1 MRNNKQ
7 HSSHSHHNHGDMEHS
22 KHDHNEMEHS
32 QMDHSAMG
40 HCAMGGHAHHHH
52 GDMEHSKHDHNEMKH
67 SQMDHSKMDHSE
79 IDHGAMGG
87 HAHHH
92 HGDMDHSK
100 HDHNEMKHSQMDH
113 SKMDYSEMDHGA
125 MGGHAHHHH
134 GSFKDIFLKS
144 LPLGIAILLITP
156 LMGIQLPFQIIFPY
170 ADVVAAVLATILYI
184 FGGKPFL
191 MGAKDEFNSKV
202 PGMMSLITLGITV
215 SYAYSVYAV
224 AARYV
229 TGEPVM
235 DFFFEFTT
243 LILIM
248 LLGHWIE
255 MKALGEAG
263 NAQKALAELVP
274 KDAHVV
280 LEDDSIETR
289 PVADL
294 QVGDLIRVQAGENVP
309 ADGTIQRG
317 ESRVNEALVT
327 GESKPIEKNPGDEVI
342 GGSTNGDGV
351 LYVEIKQ
358 TGDKSFISQVQTL
371 ISQAQSQPSRAE
383 NLAQKVAGWLFY
395 IAVIAALIALVI
407 WMVIADVP
415 TAVIFTVTT
424 LVIAC
429 PHALGLAI
437 PLVTARSTSLGA
449 SRGLLV
455 KDRDALELTT
465 NADVMVLDKT
475 GTLTTGEFKVLD
487 VELFNDKY
495 TKDEIVALLSG
506 IEGGSSHP
514 IAQSIISYAEQQGI
528 RPVSF
533 DSIDVMSGAG
543 VEGQA
548 NGHRY
553 QLISQKAYGRN
564 LDMDIPKG
572 ATISVLVENDE
583 AIGAVALGDE
593 LKPTSKDLIQALKK
607 NKIQPIMATGDNEKA
622 AQGAAEILGIDY
634 LANQSP
640 QDKYE
645 LVEKLKAEGKKV
657 IMVGDGVNDAPSLA
671 LADVGIAIGAGT
683 QVALDSADIIL
694 TQSDPGDIAS
704 FIELAQK
711 TTRKMKENLVWGA
724 GYNFIAIPIAAGIL
738 APIGITLSPAVAAVL
753 MSLST
758 VIVAINAMTLKLEPK

>member
-1 MRNNKQ
+1 MRNNKK
-7 HSSHSHHNHGDMEHS
+7 HSSHSHHNHGDMDHS

-32 QMDHSAMG
+32 QMDHS
-40 HCAMGGHAHHHH
+40 
-52 GDMEHSKHDHNEMKH
+52 N
-67 SQMDHSKMDHSE
+67 MDH
-79 IDHGAMGG
+79 
-87 HAHHH
+87 
-92 HGDMDHSK
+92 
-100 HDHNEMKHSQMDH
+100 
-113 SKMDYSEMDHGA
+113 SEMDHGA

-134 GSFKDIFLKS
+134 GSFKEIFLKS

-156 LMGIQLPFQIIFPY
+156 MMDIQLPFQIIFPY

-184 FGGKPFL
+184 YGGKPFY
-191 MGAKDEFNSKV
+191 MGAKDEFNSKA

-215 SYAYSVYAV
+215 SYAYSLYAV

-229 TGEPVM
+229 TGEHVM

-263 NAQKALAELVP
+263 DAQKALAELVP

-289 PVADL
+289 PVSEL
-294 QVGDLIRVQAGENVP
+294 QIGDVIRVQAGENVP
-309 ADGTIQRG
+309 ADGIIIRG

-327 GESKPIEKNPGDEVI
+327 GESKPIEKKPGDEVI
-342 GGSTNGDGV
+342 GGSTNGGGV

-383 NLAQKVAGWLFY
+383 NVAHKVASWLFY
-395 IAVIAALIALVI
+395 IAVVVALIALVA
-407 WMVIADVP
+407 WMIIADLP
-415 TAVIFTVTT
+415 TAVIFTVTA

-437 PLVTARSTSLGA
+437 PLVVSRSTSLGA

-455 KDRDALELTT
+455 KNREALELTT
-465 NADVMVLDKT
+465 KADVMVLDKT

-487 VELFNDKY
+487 VTVLSDKY
-495 TKDEIVALLSG
+495 SEEEITGLLAG
-506 IEGGSSHP
+506 IEAGSSHP
-514 IAQSIISYAEQQGI
+514 IAQSIVNHAEAKGI
-528 RPVSF
+528 KSVSF
-533 DSIDVMSGAG
+533 DSIEIVSGAG
-543 VEGQA
+543 IEGEA
-548 NGHRY
+548 NGHHY
-553 QLISQKAYGRN
+553 QLISQKAYGKALR
-564 LDMDIPKG
+564 MDIPKG
-572 ATISVLVENDE
+572 ATLSILVENNE

-593 LKPTSKDLIQALKK
+593 LKETSRNLIEVLKK
-607 NKIQPIMATGDNEKA
+607 YGIEPLMATGDNEEA
-622 AQGAAEILGIDY
+622 TQGVAEVLGIQY
-634 LANQSP
+634 QANQSP
-640 QDKYE
+640 EDKYK
-645 LVEKLKAEGKKV
+645 LVESMKNQNKTV

-694 TQSDPGDIAS
+694 TQSDPGDIES
-704 FIELAQK
+704 FIELANK
-711 TTRKMKENLVWGA
+711 TTRKMKQNLVWGA
-724 GYNFIAIPIAAGIL
+724 GYNFIAIPIAAGLL
-738 APIGITLSPAVAAVL
+738 APIGITLGPAFGAVL

>member
-1 MRNNKQ
+1 MRNNKK
-7 HSSHSHHNHGDMEHS
+7 HSSHSHHNHGDMDHS

-32 QMDHSAMG
+32 QMDHGKMNHSA
-40 HCAMGGHAHHHH
+40 
-52 GDMEHSKHDHNEMKH
+52 
-67 SQMDHSKMDHSE
+67 
-79 IDHGAMGG
+79 
-87 HAHHH
+87 
-92 HGDMDHSK
+92 
-100 HDHNEMKHSQMDH
+100 
-113 SKMDYSEMDHGA
+113 MDHGA

-134 GSFKDIFLKS
+134 GSFKEIFLKS

-156 LMGIQLPFQIIFPY
+156 MMDIQLPFQIIFPY

-184 FGGKPFL
+184 IGGKPFY
-191 MGAKDEFNSKV
+191 MGAKDEFNSKA

-224 AARYV
+224 VARYV
-229 TGEPVM
+229 TGEHVM

-263 NAQKALAELVP
+263 DAQKALAELVP

-289 PVADL
+289 PVSEL
-294 QVGDLIRVQAGENVP
+294 QIGDVIRVQAGENVP
-309 ADGTIQRG
+309 ADGIIIRG

-327 GESKPIEKNPGDEVI
+327 GESKPIEKKPGDEVI
-342 GGSTNGDGV
+342 GGSTNGGGV

-371 ISQAQSQPSRAE
+371 ISQAQSQHSRAE

-415 TAVIFTVTT
+415 TAVIFAVTT

-437 PLVTARSTSLGA
+437 PLVTSRSTSLGA

-514 IAQSIISYAEQQGI
+514 IAQSIIGYAEQQGI

-533 DSIDVMSGAG
+533 DSIDVISGAG

-572 ATISVLVENDE
+572 STISVLVENDE

-640 QDKYE
+640 QDKYK

-683 QVALDSADIIL
+683 QVALDSADVIL

-738 APIGITLSPAVAAVL
+738 APIGITLSPAVAAIL

>member
-1 MRNNKQ
+1 
-7 HSSHSHHNHGDMEHS
+7 
-22 KHDHNEMEHS
+22 
-32 QMDHSAMG
+32 
-40 HCAMGGHAHHHH
+40 
-52 GDMEHSKHDHNEMKH
+52 
-67 SQMDHSKMDHSE
+67 
-79 IDHGAMGG
+79 
-87 HAHHH
+87 
-92 HGDMDHSK
+92 
-100 HDHNEMKHSQMDH
+100 
-113 SKMDYSEMDHGA
+113 
-125 MGGHAHHHH
+125 
-134 GSFKDIFLKS
+134 
-144 LPLGIAILLITP
+144 
-156 LMGIQLPFQIIFPY
+156 
-170 ADVVAAVLATILYI
+170 
-184 FGGKPFL
+184 
-191 MGAKDEFNSKV
+191 MGAKDEFNSKA

-229 TGEPVM
+229 TGEHVM
-235 DFFFEFTT
+235 DFFFEFAT

-263 NAQKALAELVP
+263 DAQKALAELVP

-342 GGSTNGDGV
+342 GGSTNGGGV

-395 IAVIAALIALVI
+395 IAVIVALIALVV

-455 KDRDALELTT
+455 KDRYALELTT

-533 DSIDVMSGAG
+533 DSIDVISGAG
-543 VEGQA
+543 VEGQV

-553 QLISQKAYGRN
+553 KLISQKAYGRN

-572 ATISVLVENDE
+572 ATLSVLVENDE

-593 LKPTSKDLIQALKK
+593 LKPTSKALIQALKK

-671 LADVGIAIGAGT
+671 LADVGIAVGAGT
-683 QVALDSADIIL
+683 QVALDSADVIL
-694 TQSDPGDIAS
+694 TQSDPGDIES

-738 APIGITLSPAVAAVL
+738 APIGITLSPAVGAVL

>member
-1 MRNNKQ
+1 MRNNKK
-7 HSSHSHHNHGDMEHS
+7 HSSHSHHNHGDMDHS

-32 QMDHSAMG
+32 QMDHS
-40 HCAMGGHAHHHH
+40 
-52 GDMEHSKHDHNEMKH
+52 N
-67 SQMDHSKMDHSE
+67 MDH
-79 IDHGAMGG
+79 
-87 HAHHH
+87 
-92 HGDMDHSK
+92 
-100 HDHNEMKHSQMDH
+100 
-113 SKMDYSEMDHGA
+113 SEMDHGA

-134 GSFKDIFLKS
+134 GSFKEIFLKS

-156 LMGIQLPFQIIFPY
+156 MMDIQLPFQIIFPY

-184 FGGKPFL
+184 YGGKPFY
-191 MGAKDEFNSKV
+191 MGAKDEFNSKA

-215 SYAYSVYAV
+215 SYAYSLYAV
-224 AARYV
+224 VARYV
-229 TGEPVM
+229 TGEHVM

-263 NAQKALAELVP
+263 DAQKALAELVP

-289 PVADL
+289 PVSEL
-294 QVGDLIRVQAGENVP
+294 QIGDVIRVQAGENVP
-309 ADGTIQRG
+309 ADGIIIRG

-327 GESKPIEKNPGDEVI
+327 GESKPIEKKPGDEVI
-342 GGSTNGDGV
+342 GGSTNGGGV

-383 NLAQKVAGWLFY
+383 NVAHKVASWLFY
-395 IAVIAALIALVI
+395 IAVVVALIALVA
-407 WMVIADVP
+407 WMIIADLP
-415 TAVIFTVTT
+415 TAVIFTVTA

-437 PLVTARSTSLGA
+437 PLVVSRSTSLGA

-455 KDRDALELTT
+455 KNREALELTT
-465 NADVMVLDKT
+465 KADVMVLDKT

-487 VELFNDKY
+487 VTVLSDKY
-495 TKDEIVALLSG
+495 SEEEITGLLAG
-506 IEGGSSHP
+506 IEAGSSHP
-514 IAQSIISYAEQQGI
+514 IAQSIVNHAEAKGI
-528 RPVSF
+528 KSVSF
-533 DSIDVMSGAG
+533 DSIEIVSGAG
-543 VEGQA
+543 IEGEA
-548 NGHRY
+548 NGHHY
-553 QLISQKAYGRN
+553 QLIRQKAYGKALR
-564 LDMDIPKG
+564 MDIPKG
-572 ATISVLVENDE
+572 ATLSILVENNE

-593 LKPTSKDLIQALKK
+593 LKETSRNLIEVLKK
-607 NKIQPIMATGDNEKA
+607 YGIEPLMATGDNEEA
-622 AQGAAEILGIDY
+622 AQGVAEVLGIQY
-634 LANQSP
+634 QANQSP
-640 QDKYE
+640 EDKYK
-645 LVEKLKAEGKKV
+645 LVESMKNQNKTV

-694 TQSDPGDIAS
+694 TQSDPGDIES
-704 FIELAQK
+704 FIELANK
-711 TTRKMKENLVWGA
+711 TTRKMKQNLVWGA
-724 GYNFIAIPIAAGIL
+724 GYNFIAIPIAAGLL
-738 APIGITLSPAVAAVL
+738 APIGITLGPAFGAVL

>member
-7 HSSHSHHNHGDMEHS
+7 HSSHSHRNHGDMDHS

-32 QMDHSAMG
+32 QMDHGKMNHSAMN
-40 HCAMGGHAHHHH
+40 H
-52 GDMEHSKHDHNEMKH
+52 GKMNHS
-67 SQMDHSKMDHSE
+67 
-79 IDHGAMGG
+79 A
-87 HAHHH
+87 
-92 HGDMDHSK
+92 
-100 HDHNEMKHSQMDH
+100 
-113 SKMDYSEMDHGA
+113 MDHGA

-134 GSFKDIFLKS
+134 GSFKEIFLKS

-156 LMGIQLPFQIIFPY
+156 LMNIQLPFQIIFPY

-191 MGAKDEFNSKV
+191 MGAKDEFNSKA

-229 TGEPVM
+229 TGEHVM

-263 NAQKALAELVP
+263 DAQKALAELVP

-317 ESRVNEALVT
+317 KSRVNEALVT

-371 ISQAQSQPSRAE
+371 ISQAQSQHSRAE

-415 TAVIFTVTT
+415 TAVIFAVTT

-437 PLVTARSTSLGA
+437 PLVTSRSTSLGA

-514 IAQSIISYAEQQGI
+514 IAQSIIGYAEQQGI

-533 DSIDVMSGAG
+533 DSIDVISGAG

-572 ATISVLVENDE
+572 STISVLVENDE

-640 QDKYE
+640 QDKYK

-657 IMVGDGVNDAPSLA
+657 IMSVTG
-671 LADVGIAIGAGT
+671 
-683 QVALDSADIIL
+683 
-694 TQSDPGDIAS
+694 
-704 FIELAQK
+704 
-711 TTRKMKENLVWGA
+711 
-724 GYNFIAIPIAAGIL
+724 
-738 APIGITLSPAVAAVL
+738 
-753 MSLST
+753 ST
-758 VIVAINAMTLKLEPK
+758 MHLLLH

>member
-7 HSSHSHHNHGDMEHS
+7 HSSHSHHNNGNMDHS
-22 KHDHNEMEHS
+22 KHDHNEM
-32 QMDHSAMG
+32 
-40 HCAMGGHAHHHH
+40 
-52 GDMEHSKHDHNEMKH
+52 
-67 SQMDHSKMDHSE
+67 DHSKMNHSAMDHSE
-79 IDHGAMGG
+79 IDHGAMEG

-113 SKMDYSEMDHGA
+113 SEMDHGA

-371 ISQAQSQPSRAE
+371 ISQAQSQHSRAE

>member
-1 MRNNKQ
+1 MSNNKK
-7 HSSHSHHNHGDMEHS
+7 HSSHSHHNHGDMDHS
-22 KHDHNEMEHS
+22 K
-32 QMDHSAMG
+32 MD
-40 HCAMGGHAHHHH
+40 
-52 GDMEHSKHDHNEMKH
+52 H
-67 SQMDHSKMDHSE
+67 SQMDHSKMDHS
-79 IDHGAMGG
+79 
-87 HAHHH
+87 
-92 HGDMDHSK
+92 K
-100 HDHNEMKHSQMDH
+100 MDH
-113 SKMDYSEMDHGA
+113 SKMDHSKMNHSAMDHSEMDHGA

-134 GSFKDIFLKS
+134 GSFKEIFLKS

-156 LMGIQLPFQIIFPY
+156 MMDIQLPFQIIFPY
-170 ADVVAAVLATILYI
+170 ADVVAVVLATILYI
-184 FGGKPFL
+184 YGGKPFY
-191 MGAKDEFNSKV
+191 MGAKDEFNSKA

-215 SYAYSVYAV
+215 SYAYSAYAV

-229 TGEPVM
+229 TGEHVM
-235 DFFFEFTT
+235 DFFFEFAT

-263 NAQKALAELVP
+263 DAQKALAELVP

-289 PVADL
+289 PVSEL
-294 QVGDLIRVQAGENVP
+294 QVGDVIRVQAGENVP
-309 ADGTIQRG
+309 ADGIIIRG

-342 GGSTNGDGV
+342 GGSTNGGGV

-358 TGDKSFISQVQTL
+358 TGDKSFISQVQAL
-371 ISQAQSQPSRAE
+371 ISQAQGQSSRAE

-395 IAVIAALIALVI
+395 IAVIVALIALVI

-475 GTLTTGEFKVLD
+475 GTLTTGEFKVSD

-495 TKDEIVALLSG
+495 TKDEIVALLAG

-533 DSIDVMSGAG
+533 DSIDVISGAG

-553 QLISQKAYGRN
+553 QLISQKSYGRN

-572 ATISVLVENDE
+572 ATLSVLVENDE

-607 NKIQPIMATGDNEKA
+607 NNIQPIMATGDNEKA

-645 LVEKLKAEGKKV
+645 LIEKLKAEGKKV

-671 LADVGIAIGAGT
+671 LADVGIAVGAGT
-683 QVALDSADIIL
+683 QVALDSADVIL
-694 TQSDPGDIAS
+694 TQSDPGDIES

-711 TTRKMKENLVWGA
+711 TTRKMKENLIWGA

-738 APIGITLSPAVAAVL
+738 APIGITLSPAFGAVL

>member
-1 MRNNKQ
+1 MNNNNK
-7 HSSHSHHNHGDMEHS
+7 HLSHCHHNHGDMDHS
-22 KHDHNEMEHS
+22 KHEHNEMEHS
-32 QMDHSAMG
+32 QMDHSNI
-40 HCAMGGHAHHHH
+40 
-52 GDMEHSKHDHNEMKH
+52 DHSNIDHSN
-67 SQMDHSKMDHSE
+67 MDHSNMDH
-79 IDHGAMGG
+79 
-87 HAHHH
+87 
-92 HGDMDHSK
+92 
-100 HDHNEMKHSQMDH
+100 
-113 SKMDYSEMDHGA
+113 SEMDHGA

-134 GSFKDIFLKS
+134 GSFKEIFLKS

-156 LMGIQLPFQIIFPY
+156 MMDIQLPFQIIFPY

-184 FGGKPFL
+184 FGGKPFY
-191 MGAKDEFNSKV
+191 MGAKDEFNSKA

-229 TGEPVM
+229 TGEHVM

-263 NAQKALAELVP
+263 DAQKALAELVP

-289 PVADL
+289 PVSEL
-294 QVGDLIRVQAGENVP
+294 QIGDVIRVQAGENVP
-309 ADGTIQRG
+309 ADGIIIRG

-327 GESKPIEKNPGDEVI
+327 GESKPIEKKPGDEVI
-342 GGSTNGDGV
+342 GGSTNGGGV

-383 NLAQKVAGWLFY
+383 NVAQKVASWLFY
-395 IAVIAALIALVI
+395 IAVVVALIALLI
-407 WMVIADVP
+407 WTIIADLP
-415 TAVIFTVTT
+415 TAVIFTVTA

-437 PLVTARSTSLGA
+437 PLVVSRSTSLGA

-455 KDRDALELTT
+455 KNREALELTT
-465 NADVMVLDKT
+465 KADVMVLDKT

-487 VELFNDKY
+487 VTVLSDKY
-495 TKDEIVALLSG
+495 SEEEITSLLAG
-506 IEGGSSHP
+506 IEAGSSHP
-514 IAQSIISYAEQQGI
+514 IAQSIVNHAEAKGI
-528 RPVSF
+528 KSVSF
-533 DSIDVMSGAG
+533 DSIEIVSGAG
-543 VEGQA
+543 IEGEA
-548 NGHRY
+548 DGHHY
-553 QLISQKAYGRN
+553 QLISQKAYGKALR
-564 LDMDIPKG
+564 MDIPKG
-572 ATISVLVENDE
+572 ATLSILVENNE

-593 LKPTSKDLIQALKK
+593 LKETSRNLIEVLKK
-607 NKIQPIMATGDNEKA
+607 YGIEPLMATGDNEEA
-622 AQGAAEILGIDY
+622 AQGVAEVLGIQY
-634 LANQSP
+634 QANQSP
-640 QDKYE
+640 EDKYK
-645 LVEKLKAEGKKV
+645 LVESMKNQNKTV

-694 TQSDPGDIAS
+694 TQSDPGDIES
-704 FIELAQK
+704 FIELANK
-711 TTRKMKENLVWGA
+711 TTRKMKQNLVWGA
-724 GYNFIAIPIAAGIL
+724 GYNFIAIPIAAGLL
-738 APIGITLSPAVAAVL
+738 APIGITLGPAFGAVL

>member
-1 MRNNKQ
+1 M
-7 HSSHSHHNHGDMEHS
+7 DHS

-32 QMDHSAMG
+32 QMDHSKM
-40 HCAMGGHAHHHH
+40 
-52 GDMEHSKHDHNEMKH
+52 NH
-67 SQMDHSKMDHSE
+67 SQMDH
-79 IDHGAMGG
+79 
-87 HAHHH
+87 
-92 HGDMDHSK
+92 
-100 HDHNEMKHSQMDH
+100 
-113 SKMDYSEMDHGA
+113 SEMDHGA

-134 GSFKDIFLKS
+134 GSFKEIFLKS

-156 LMGIQLPFQIIFPY
+156 MMDIQLPFQIIFPY
-170 ADVVAAVLATILYI
+170 ADVVAAALATILYI
-184 FGGKPFL
+184 YGGKPFY
-191 MGAKDEFNSKV
+191 MGAKDEFNSKA

-229 TGEPVM
+229 TGEHVM

-263 NAQKALAELVP
+263 DAQKALAELVP

-289 PVADL
+289 PVSEL
-294 QVGDLIRVQAGENVP
+294 QIGDVIRVQAGENVP
-309 ADGTIQRG
+309 ADGIIIRG

-342 GGSTNGDGV
+342 GGSTNGGGV

-358 TGDKSFISQVQTL
+358 TGDKSFISQVQAL
-371 ISQAQSQPSRAE
+371 ISQAQGQSSRAE

-395 IAVIAALIALVI
+395 IAVIVALIALVI

-465 NADVMVLDKT
+465 KADVIVLDKT

-533 DSIDVMSGAG
+533 DSIDVISGAG

-548 NGHRY
+548 NGHSY
-553 QLISQKAYGRN
+553 QLISQKAYRRN

-572 ATISVLVENDE
+572 ATLSVLVENDE

-622 AQGAAEILGIDY
+622 AQGAAEMLGIDY

-671 LADVGIAIGAGT
+671 LADVGIAVGAGT
-683 QVALDSADIIL
+683 QVALDSADVIL
-694 TQSDPGDIAS
+694 TQSDPGDIES

-738 APIGITLSPAVAAVL
+738 APIGITLTPAVGAVL

>member
-1 MRNNKQ
+1 MRNNKK
-7 HSSHSHHNHGDMEHS
+7 HSSHSHHNHGDMDHS

-32 QMDHSAMG
+32 QMDHS
-40 HCAMGGHAHHHH
+40 
-52 GDMEHSKHDHNEMKH
+52 N
-67 SQMDHSKMDHSE
+67 MDH
-79 IDHGAMGG
+79 
-87 HAHHH
+87 
-92 HGDMDHSK
+92 
-100 HDHNEMKHSQMDH
+100 
-113 SKMDYSEMDHGA
+113 SEMDHGA

-134 GSFKDIFLKS
+134 GSFKEIFLKS

-156 LMGIQLPFQIIFPY
+156 MMDIQLPFQIIFPY
-170 ADVVAAVLATILYI
+170 ADVVVAVLATILYI
-184 FGGKPFL
+184 YGGKPFY
-191 MGAKDEFNSKV
+191 MGAKDEFNSKA

-215 SYAYSVYAV
+215 SYAYSLYAV

-229 TGEPVM
+229 TGEHVM

-263 NAQKALAELVP
+263 DAQKALAELVP

-289 PVADL
+289 PVSEL
-294 QVGDLIRVQAGENVP
+294 QIGDVIRVQAGENVP
-309 ADGTIQRG
+309 ADGIIIRG

-327 GESKPIEKNPGDEVI
+327 GESKPIEKKPGDEVI
-342 GGSTNGDGV
+342 GGSTNGGGV

-383 NLAQKVAGWLFY
+383 NVAHKVASWLFY
-395 IAVIAALIALVI
+395 IAVVVALIALVA
-407 WMVIADVP
+407 WMIIADLP
-415 TAVIFTVTT
+415 TAVIFTVTA

-437 PLVTARSTSLGA
+437 PLVVSRSTSLGA

-455 KDRDALELTT
+455 KNREALELTT
-465 NADVMVLDKT
+465 KADVMVLDKT

-487 VELFNDKY
+487 VTVLSDKY
-495 TKDEIVALLSG
+495 SEEEITGLLAG
-506 IEGGSSHP
+506 IEAGSSHP
-514 IAQSIISYAEQQGI
+514 IAQSIVNHAEAKGI
-528 RPVSF
+528 KSVSF
-533 DSIDVMSGAG
+533 DSIEIVSGAG
-543 VEGQA
+543 IEGEA
-548 NGHRY
+548 NGHHY
-553 QLISQKAYGRN
+553 QLISQKAYGKALR
-564 LDMDIPKG
+564 MDIPKG
-572 ATISVLVENDE
+572 ATLSILVENNE

-593 LKPTSKDLIQALKK
+593 LKETSRNLIEVLKK
-607 NKIQPIMATGDNEKA
+607 YGIEPLMATGDNEEA
-622 AQGAAEILGIDY
+622 AQGVAEVLGIQY
-634 LANQSP
+634 QANQSP
-640 QDKYE
+640 EDKYK
-645 LVEKLKAEGKKV
+645 LVESMKNQNKTV

-694 TQSDPGDIAS
+694 TQSDPGDIES
-704 FIELAQK
+704 FIELANK
-711 TTRKMKENLVWGA
+711 TTRKMKQNLVWGA
-724 GYNFIAIPIAAGIL
+724 GYNFIAIPIAAGLL
-738 APIGITLSPAVAAVL
+738 APIGITLGPAFGAVL

>member
-1 MRNNKQ
+1 MRNNKK
-7 HSSHSHHNHGDMEHS
+7 HSSHSHHNHGDMDHS

-32 QMDHSAMG
+32 QMDHSKMN
-40 HCAMGGHAHHHH
+40 
-52 GDMEHSKHDHNEMKH
+52 HSA
-67 SQMDHSKMDHSE
+67 MDH
-79 IDHGAMGG
+79 
-87 HAHHH
+87 
-92 HGDMDHSK
+92 
-100 HDHNEMKHSQMDH
+100 
-113 SKMDYSEMDHGA
+113 SEMDHGA

-156 LMGIQLPFQIIFPY
+156 LMDIQLPFQIIFPY

-184 FGGKPFL
+184 FGGKPFF
-191 MGAKDEFNSKV
+191 MGAKDEFNSKA

-229 TGEPVM
+229 TGEHVM

-263 NAQKALAELVP
+263 DAQKALAELVP

-342 GGSTNGDGV
+342 GGSTNGGGV
-351 LYVEIKQ
+351 LYVEIEQ

-395 IAVIAALIALVI
+395 IAVIVALIALVI

-455 KDRDALELTT
+455 KDRSALELTT

-533 DSIDVMSGAG
+533 DSIDVISGAG

-572 ATISVLVENDE
+572 ATLSVLVENDE

-593 LKPTSKDLIQALKK
+593 LKPTSKALIQALKK

-645 LVEKLKAEGKKV
+645 LVEKLKAEEKKV

-671 LADVGIAIGAGT
+671 LADVGIAVGAGT
-683 QVALDSADIIL
+683 QVALDSADVIL
-694 TQSDPGDIAS
+694 TQSDPGDIES

-738 APIGITLSPAVAAVL
+738 APIGITLSPAVGAVL

>member
-7 HSSHSHHNHGDMEHS
+7 HSSHSHHNNGDMDHS
-22 KHDHNEMEHS
+22 EHDHNEVDHS
-32 QMDHSAMG
+32 KMNHSAMN
-40 HCAMGGHAHHHH
+40 
-52 GDMEHSKHDHNEMKH
+52 HSA
-67 SQMDHSKMDHSE
+67 MDHSE

-113 SKMDYSEMDHGA
+113 SKMDHSEMDHGA

-358 TGDKSFISQVQTL
+358 TGDNSFISQVQTL

-607 NKIQPIMATGDNEKA
+607 NKIHPIMATGDNEKA

>member
-1 MRNNKQ
+1 MSNNKK
-7 HSSHSHHNHGDMEHS
+7 HSSHSHHNHGDMDHS

-32 QMDHSAMG
+32 QMDHSKMN
-40 HCAMGGHAHHHH
+40 
-52 GDMEHSKHDHNEMKH
+52 HSA
-67 SQMDHSKMDHSE
+67 MDH
-79 IDHGAMGG
+79 
-87 HAHHH
+87 
-92 HGDMDHSK
+92 
-100 HDHNEMKHSQMDH
+100 
-113 SKMDYSEMDHGA
+113 SEMDHGA

-134 GSFKDIFLKS
+134 GSFKEIFLKS

-156 LMGIQLPFQIIFPY
+156 MMDIQLPFQIIFPY

-184 FGGKPFL
+184 YGGKPFY
-191 MGAKDEFNSKV
+191 MGAKDEFNSKA

-215 SYAYSVYAV
+215 SYVYSVYAV

-229 TGEPVM
+229 TGEHVM
-235 DFFFEFTT
+235 DFFFEFAT

-263 NAQKALAELVP
+263 DAQKALAELVP

-289 PVADL
+289 PVSEL
-294 QVGDLIRVQAGENVP
+294 QIGDVIRVQAGENVP

-342 GGSTNGDGV
+342 GGSTNGGGV

-358 TGDKSFISQVQTL
+358 TGDKSFISQVQAL
-371 ISQAQSQPSRAE
+371 ISQAQGQSSRAE

-395 IAVIAALIALVI
+395 IAVIVALIALVI

-465 NADVMVLDKT
+465 NADVIVLDKT

-533 DSIDVMSGAG
+533 DSIDVISGAG

-553 QLISQKAYGRN
+553 QLISQKSYGRN

-572 ATISVLVENDE
+572 ATLSVLVENDR

-645 LVEKLKAEGKKV
+645 LIEKLKAEGKKV

-671 LADVGIAIGAGT
+671 LADVGIAVGAGT
-683 QVALDSADIIL
+683 QVALDSADVIL
-694 TQSDPGDIAS
+694 TQSDPGDIES

-711 TTRKMKENLVWGA
+711 TTRKMKENLIWGA

-738 APIGITLSPAVAAVL
+738 APIGITLSPAFGAVL

>member
-7 HSSHSHHNHGDMEHS
+7 HSSHSHHNNGNMDHS
-22 KHDHNEMEHS
+22 KHDHNEM
-32 QMDHSAMG
+32 
-40 HCAMGGHAHHHH
+40 
-52 GDMEHSKHDHNEMKH
+52 
-67 SQMDHSKMDHSE
+67 DHSKMNHSAMDHSE
-79 IDHGAMGG
+79 IDHGATGG

-113 SKMDYSEMDHGA
+113 SKMDHSEMDHGA

-371 ISQAQSQPSRAE
+371 ISQAQSLPSRAE

-495 TKDEIVALLSG
+495 AKDEIVALLSG

>member
-1 MRNNKQ
+1 MSNNRK
-7 HSSHSHHNHGDMEHS
+7 HSSHSHHNHGDMDHS

-32 QMDHSAMG
+32 QMDHSKM
-40 HCAMGGHAHHHH
+40 
-52 GDMEHSKHDHNEMKH
+52 NH
-67 SQMDHSKMDHSE
+67 SQMDHSKM
-79 IDHGAMGG
+79 
-87 HAHHH
+87 
-92 HGDMDHSK
+92 
-100 HDHNEMKHSQMDH
+100 NHSQMDH
-113 SKMDYSEMDHGA
+113 SKINHNQMDHSKMNHSAMDHNEMDHGA

-134 GSFKDIFLKS
+134 GSFKEIFLKS

-156 LMGIQLPFQIIFPY
+156 MMDIQLPFQIIFPY

-184 FGGKPFL
+184 YGGKPFY
-191 MGAKDEFNSKV
+191 MGAKDEFNSKA

-229 TGEPVM
+229 TGEHVM

-263 NAQKALAELVP
+263 DAQKALAELVP
-274 KDAHVV
+274 KDANVV

-289 PVADL
+289 PVSEL
-294 QVGDLIRVQAGENVP
+294 QIGDVIRVQAGENVP
-309 ADGTIQRG
+309 ADGIIIRG

-342 GGSTNGDGV
+342 GGSTNGGGV
-351 LYVEIKQ
+351 LYVEIKK
-358 TGDKSFISQVQTL
+358 TGDKSFISQVQAL
-371 ISQAQSQPSRAE
+371 ISQAQGQSSRAE

-395 IAVIAALIALVI
+395 IAVIVALIALVI

-465 NADVMVLDKT
+465 KADVIVLDKT

-533 DSIDVMSGAG
+533 DSIDVISGAG

-553 QLISQKAYGRN
+553 QLISQKSYGRN

-572 ATISVLVENDE
+572 ATLSVLVENDE

-622 AQGAAEILGIDY
+622 AQGTAEILGIDY

-645 LVEKLKAEGKKV
+645 LIEKLKAEGKKV

-671 LADVGIAIGAGT
+671 LADVGIAVGAGT
-683 QVALDSADIIL
+683 QVALDSADVIL
-694 TQSDPGDIAS
+694 TQSDPGDIES

-738 APIGITLSPAVAAVL
+738 APIGITLTPAVGAVL

>member
-7 HSSHSHHNHGDMEHS
+7 HSSHSHHNNGNMDHS
-22 KHDHNEMEHS
+22 KHDHNEM
-32 QMDHSAMG
+32 
-40 HCAMGGHAHHHH
+40 
-52 GDMEHSKHDHNEMKH
+52 
-67 SQMDHSKMDHSE
+67 DHSKMNHSAMDHSE
-79 IDHGAMGG
+79 IDHGAMEG

-113 SKMDYSEMDHGA
+113 SEMDHGA

-351 LYVEIKQ
+351 LYVEINQ

-738 APIGITLSPAVAAVL
+738 APLGITLSPAVAAVL